1 MTSCGAPLAGC
12 VTIRSRRPTVLV
24 DERALFGCW
33 NAGVLVGALGGTSV
47 GDPHALGLDAAFP
60 AGLLAWPCPPCVLAA
75 RGARIPVEGGPTG
88 PEPSS

>member
-1 MTSCGAPLAGC
+1 M
-12 VTIRSRRPTVLV
+12 
-24 DERALFGCW
+24 
-33 NAGVLVGALGGTSV
+33 LVGALGGTSV